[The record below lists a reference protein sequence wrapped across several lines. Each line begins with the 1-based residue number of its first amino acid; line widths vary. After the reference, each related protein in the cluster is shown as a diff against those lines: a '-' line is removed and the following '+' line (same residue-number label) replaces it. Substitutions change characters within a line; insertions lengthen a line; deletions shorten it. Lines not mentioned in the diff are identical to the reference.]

1 MKLHLVCQWQ
11 GWEGGEQAGSCF
23 LCGSD
28 RQGET
33 CLAAPF
39 FLCFFLLFFL
49 SLPFLKE
56 TELSLMEAEHKQSM
70 TWHLPRDALAA
81 SLFSQIQVLP

>member
-1 MKLHLVCQWQ
+1 MKLHLVCQRQ
-11 GWEGGEQAGSCF
+11 GWEWGEQARSCL

-39 FLCFFLLFFL
+39 FLFFFFIYYYFPFPPIFEADLSRLFNG
-49 SLPFLKE
+49 
-56 TELSLMEAEHKQSM
+56 
-70 TWHLPRDALAA
+70 R
-81 SLFSQIQVLP
+81 